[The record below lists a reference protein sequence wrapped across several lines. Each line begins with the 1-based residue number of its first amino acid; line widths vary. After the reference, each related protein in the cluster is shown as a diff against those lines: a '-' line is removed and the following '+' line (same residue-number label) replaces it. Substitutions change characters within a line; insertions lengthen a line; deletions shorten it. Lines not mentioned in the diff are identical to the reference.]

1 MAKPD
6 GSGSF
11 ITGVGPETSL
21 LYALESGS
29 GEAAEIA
36 KAALFLASHESHFMT
51 GAELLVDAGITAACG
66 TPE

>member
-1 MAKPD
+1 MAKPA

-11 ITGVGPETSL
+11 INGVGPETSL
-21 LYALESGS
+21 LYALKSGL

-36 KAALFLASHESHFMT
+36 KAALFLASDELHFIT
-51 GAELLVDAGITAACG
+51 GAELLVDAGITATRG